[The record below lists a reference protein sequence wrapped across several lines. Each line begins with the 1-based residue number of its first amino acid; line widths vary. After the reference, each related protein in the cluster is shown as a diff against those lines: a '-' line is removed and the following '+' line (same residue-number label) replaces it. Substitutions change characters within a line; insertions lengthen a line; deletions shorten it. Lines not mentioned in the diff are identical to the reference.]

1 MKLSRLNHLVLGLRT
16 GSTCAAQTPQISGFQ
31 MEVYLTG
38 AKAMRVC
45 TAYLKRTTSKLM
57 E

>member
-1 MKLSRLNHLVLGLRT
+1 MKLRRLNHLVLGLRT
-16 GSTCAAQTPQISGFQ
+16 GSTCAAQTPQISGFL
-31 MEVYLTG
+31 MEVCLTG